1 MVSDRIEILI
11 NKLSDGNKSQF
22 AKRIGVTPSVIGNI
36 TGERK
41 GNPSFEVAQKILNA
55 FASINPDWLLFGK
68 EPMFRQIEANN
79 MSLREDQ
86 KTYYTT
92 TSNKEADIYYKMY
105 KEKDAENKEL
115 IKEIGRLE
123 ERLKKYEHTDDV
135 LSHQETSKKNFK

>member
-11 NKLSDGNKSQF
+11 NKLSDGKKSQF
-22 AKRIGVTPSVIGNI
+22 AKRIGVAPSVIGNI

-68 EPMFRQIEANN
+68 EPMFRQAEANS
-79 MSLREDQ
+79 MSLHEDQ
-86 KTYYTT
+86 ISYYATAQ
-92 TSNKEADIYYKMY
+92 NREADIYYKMY

-123 ERLKKYEHTDDV
+123 ERLKKYEHTDPI
-135 LSHQETSKKNFK
+135 SPQKT

>member
-22 AKRIGVTPSVIGNI
+22 AKRIGVAPSVIGNI

-68 EPMFRQIEANN
+68 EPMFRQIEATD
-79 MSLREDQ
+79 MSLHEDQ
-86 KTYYTT
+86 RPYYTVA
-92 TSNKEADIYYKMY
+92 SNREADIYYKMY

-123 ERLKKYEHTDDV
+123 ERLKKYEHTDAS